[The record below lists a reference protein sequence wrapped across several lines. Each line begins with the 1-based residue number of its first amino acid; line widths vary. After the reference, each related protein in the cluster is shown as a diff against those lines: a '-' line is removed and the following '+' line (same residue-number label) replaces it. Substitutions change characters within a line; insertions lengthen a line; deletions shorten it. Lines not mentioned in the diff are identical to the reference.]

1 MLSDLAIFV
10 DGFRATQ
17 VEEIQ
22 THQVRHSVRVSA
34 LALAEWFAMNWWR
47 LRWESE
53 AKTPSWRMSHQIG
66 GAGRGYIWPDLS
78 FCSDGETVLVSA
90 RPTDGS
96 DSHPICYLTR
106 FNRFISAHD
115 FEQGIDEFV
124 NTTIERLTAKA
135 KREIDLSILWKE
147 VTGERRDRESTR
159 WRKLEASMGYDPD
172 EAPPALIDSLQSETE
187 SCGESAIHEMA
198 SASKD
203 QAVSHM
209 RALLRDAGDRADN
222 TAEVSD
228 FDRVR
233 ERIEATTQLSSPPWQ
248 QALAAA
254 KTAREEWALGPGPV
268 STRKLSEL
276 LAVRNWNEW
285 KPNSIDGKLSAGL
298 RDRDRPSRLRISL
311 SGTHPQ
317 SRRFALSRLVADH
330 LVSPVEESLLPV
342 TTAKTGRQKFQRAFA
357 QGLLCP
363 LDDLMS
369 FLGTLA
375 PYEEDLDDAAAYFDV
390 SPLMIRRTL
399 INNGVLEREE
409 IDDIPYY

>member
-1 MLSDLAIFV
+1 MEPAGATSGPTCPFV
-10 DGFRATQ
+10 AMAKRFS
-17 VEEIQ
+17 
-22 THQVRHSVRVSA
+22 SVRV
-34 LALAEWFAMNWWR
+34 
-47 LRWESE
+47 
-53 AKTPSWRMSHQIG
+53 
-66 GAGRGYIWPDLS
+66 
-78 FCSDGETVLVSA
+78 
-90 RPTDGS
+90 
-96 DSHPICYLTR
+96 
-106 FNRFISAHD
+106 
-115 FEQGIDEFV
+115 
-124 NTTIERLTAKA
+124 RLTY
-135 KREIDLSILWKE
+135 RTRILS
-147 VTGERRDRESTR
+147 VTWRVSTSSSQR
-159 WRKLEASMGYDPD
+159 MTLSKVSMN
-172 EAPPALIDSLQSETE
+172 SS
-187 SCGESAIHEMA
+187 IHEMA

-330 LVSPVEESLLPV
+330 LVSPVEESLLSEKRS
-342 TTAKTGRQKFQRAFA
+342 TIF
-357 QGLLCP
+357 
-363 LDDLMS
+363 
-369 FLGTLA
+369 
-375 PYEEDLDDAAAYFDV
+375 
-390 SPLMIRRTL
+390 RT
-399 INNGVLEREE
+399 
-409 IDDIPYY
+409 IDYA

>member
-1 MLSDLAIFV
+1 MAKRFS
-10 DGFRATQ
+10 
-17 VEEIQ
+17 
-22 THQVRHSVRVSA
+22 SVRV
-34 LALAEWFAMNWWR
+34 
-47 LRWESE
+47 
-53 AKTPSWRMSHQIG
+53 
-66 GAGRGYIWPDLS
+66 
-78 FCSDGETVLVSA
+78 
-90 RPTDGS
+90 
-96 DSHPICYLTR
+96 
-106 FNRFISAHD
+106 
-115 FEQGIDEFV
+115 
-124 NTTIERLTAKA
+124 RLTY
-135 KREIDLSILWKE
+135 RTRILS
-147 VTGERRDRESTR
+147 VTWRVSTSSSQR
-159 WRKLEASMGYDPD
+159 MTLSKVSMN
-172 EAPPALIDSLQSETE
+172 SS
-187 SCGESAIHEMA
+187 IHEMA

-209 RALLRDAGDRADN
+209 RALLRDAGDRTDN
-222 TAEVSD
+222 TAELSD

-363 LDDLMS
+363 LEDLMEFS
-369 FLGTLA
+369 WYARAVRGG
-375 PYEEDLDDAAAYFDV
+375 P
-390 SPLMIRRTL
+390 
-399 INNGVLEREE
+399 
-409 IDDIPYY
+409 